1 MIIVNNNKNKKK
13 KYRIVAIVA
22 VLYLVL
28 VIGLIARDKILNI
41 TSQKYYT
48 PDGQTTSV
56 VNTYESKKA
65 KADNNDDELKSK
77 YEQIINNLSY
87 DAQNAE
93 IEILKEDCQSIITSN
108 NLPSLTRMNSDDADK
123 YMGEIKVLKRMENI
137 GVNPDD
143 YETPELNWKILFN
156 TVVQD
161 VTKQNSYNNQVVFTG
176 ATASELNAFIQS
188 VDNAYITITSS
199 RIVLDETVQLKSN
212 IGINAKNVHFEVG
225 DTVLNKA
232 FEADECTNF
241 TVDNVNL
248 STGRYDYAL
257 YIIKSHYFTV
267 QDCTLS
273 SSNQRGLV
281 MMGENTN
288 FIIKNN
294 DIENNGNGAVFLEG
308 DISEGVIR
316 DNVVSHNGGTRNL
329 NAGICLTSMEITD
342 YNVIYDVPPTD
353 EYLYDLTE
361 APHNIVLYRN
371 TVEGNNSSG
380 IYSDGGY
387 NLFMLENTIRQN
399 DKEGMCLDSGTFG
412 SYVSDN
418 VVKENGGRRRQSD
431 ADLEGDFIAQF
442 GRIED
447 GSSPAKLPGISID
460 NAAYNIVIDNDVTH
474 NYGSGVKM
482 VRSAYRNIVM
492 QNTVSDNNVGR
503 SGDFHF
509 FGVEIG
515 YASTPDQP
523 VKGLDFTA
531 SYENIICRNVIT
543 GSNYSGIYMAEECYC
558 NDIFDNV
565 ILGSQIF
572 SIECKSN
579 MFNSIVNNNVDNDI
593 ENHYVN

>member
-1 MIIVNNNKNKKK
+1 MSNRNKKK
-13 KYRIVAIVA
+13 KYRIITVIA
-22 VLYLVL
+22 VLYIVL
-28 VIGLIARDKILNI
+28 VTGLLARDKILNI
-41 TSQKYYT
+41 TSTKYIT
-48 PDGQTTSV
+48 KQDETVSP
-56 VNTYESKKA
+56 VNTYENKKA
-65 KADNNDDELKSK
+65 AADSSDEELKKK
-77 YEQIINNLSY
+77 YEQILSSLSY
-87 DAQNAE
+87 DTDNAE
-93 IEILKEDCQSIITSN
+93 IEILKEDCESIITSN
-108 NLPSLTRMNSDDADK
+108 NLPALIRMNPDDAEK
-123 YMGEIKVLKRMENI
+123 YMSQLKVLKRMENL
-137 GVNPDD
+137 GADPSS

-156 TVVQD
+156 TVMQD
-161 VTKQNSYNNQVVFTG
+161 VTNKNTYDNQVTFSG
-176 ATASELNAFIQS
+176 STASQLNTFIQS
-188 VDNAYITITSS
+188 VDNSYITITSS
-199 RIVLDETVQLKSN
+199 RIVLDETIQLKSN
-212 IGINAKNVHFEVG
+212 VGINAKNVHFEAG

-232 FEADECTNF
+232 FEAEECTNF
-241 TVDNVNL
+241 TVDNVDL
-248 STGRYDYAL
+248 SVGGYDYAL
-257 YIIKSHYFTV
+257 YIIKSNYFTV
-267 QDCTLS
+267 ENCTLS
-273 SSNQRGLV
+273 NSNQRGLV
-281 MMGENTN
+281 IMGENTN

-294 DIENNGNGAVFLEG
+294 DIEHNGNGAVFLEG

-316 DNVVSHNGGTRNL
+316 DNIVSHNGGTRNL

-387 NLFMLENTIRQN
+387 DLYMLENTIRQN

-431 ADLEGDFIAQF
+431 EDLEGDFIAQF

-543 GSNYSGIYMAEECYC
+543 GNNYSGLYMAEECYC
-558 NDIFDNV
+558 NDVFDNV
-565 ILGSQIF
+565 ILGSQF
-572 SIECKSN
+572 FAIECKSN
-579 MFNSIVNNNVDNDI
+579 QFNSIVNNNVDGDI

>member
-1 MIIVNNNKNKKK
+1 MSNRNKKK
-13 KYRIVAIVA
+13 KYRIITVIA
-22 VLYLVL
+22 VLYIVL
-28 VIGLIARDKILNI
+28 VTGLLARDKILNI
-41 TSQKYYT
+41 TSTKYIT
-48 PDGQTTSV
+48 KQDETVSP
-56 VNTYESKKA
+56 VNTYENKKA
-65 KADNNDDELKSK
+65 AADSSDEELKKK
-77 YEQIINNLSY
+77 YEQILSSLSY
-87 DAQNAE
+87 DTDNAE
-93 IEILKEDCQSIITSN
+93 IEILKEDCESIITSN
-108 NLPSLTRMNSDDADK
+108 NLPALIRMNSDDAEK
-123 YMGEIKVLKRMENI
+123 YMSQLKVLKRMENL
-137 GVNPDD
+137 GADPSS

-156 TVVQD
+156 TVMQD
-161 VTKQNSYNNQVVFTG
+161 VTNKNTYDNQVTFSG
-176 ATASELNAFIQS
+176 STASQLNTFIQS
-188 VDNAYITITSS
+188 VDNSYITITSS
-199 RIVLDETVQLKSN
+199 RIVLDETIQLKSN
-212 IGINAKNVHFEVG
+212 VGINAKNVHFEAG

-232 FEADECTNF
+232 FEAEECTNF
-241 TVDNVNL
+241 TVDNVDL
-248 STGRYDYAL
+248 SGGGYDYAL
-257 YIIKSHYFTV
+257 YIIKSNYFTV
-267 QDCTLS
+267 ENCTLS
-273 SSNQRGLV
+273 NSNQRGLV
-281 MMGENTN
+281 IMGENTN

-294 DIENNGNGAVFLEG
+294 DIEHNGNGAVFLEG

-316 DNVVSHNGGTRNL
+316 DNIVSHNGGTRNL

-387 NLFMLENTIRQN
+387 DLYMLENTIRQN

-431 ADLEGDFIAQF
+431 EDLEGDFIAQF

-543 GSNYSGIYMAEECYC
+543 GNNYSGLYMAEECYC
-558 NDIFDNV
+558 NDVFDNV
-565 ILGSQIF
+565 ILGSQF
-572 SIECKSN
+572 FAIECKSN
-579 MFNSIVNNNVDNDI
+579 QFNSIVNNNVDGDI

>member
-1 MIIVNNNKNKKK
+1 MSNRNKKK
-13 KYRIVAIVA
+13 KYRIITVIA
-22 VLYLVL
+22 VLYIVL
-28 VIGLIARDKILNI
+28 VTGLLARDKILNI
-41 TSQKYYT
+41 TSTKYIT
-48 PDGQTTSV
+48 KQDETVSP
-56 VNTYESKKA
+56 VNTYENKKA
-65 KADNNDDELKSK
+65 AADSSDEELKKK
-77 YEQIINNLSY
+77 YEQILSSLSY
-87 DAQNAE
+87 DTDNAE
-93 IEILKEDCQSIITSN
+93 IEILKEDCESIITSN
-108 NLPSLTRMNSDDADK
+108 NLPALIRMNPDDAEK
-123 YMGEIKVLKRMENI
+123 YMSQLKVLKRMENL
-137 GVNPDD
+137 GADPSS

-156 TVVQD
+156 TVMQD
-161 VTKQNSYNNQVVFTG
+161 VTNKNTYDNQVTFSG
-176 ATASELNAFIQS
+176 STASQLNTFIQS
-188 VDNAYITITSS
+188 VDNSYITITSS
-199 RIVLDETVQLKSN
+199 RIVLDETIQLKSN
-212 IGINAKNVHFEVG
+212 VGINAKNVHFEAG

-232 FEADECTNF
+232 FEAEECTNF
-241 TVDNVNL
+241 TVDNVDL
-248 STGRYDYAL
+248 SVGGYDYAL
-257 YIIKSHYFTV
+257 YIIKSNYFTV
-267 QDCTLS
+267 ENCTLS
-273 SSNQRGLV
+273 NSNQRGLV
-281 MMGENTN
+281 IMGENTN

-294 DIENNGNGAVFLEG
+294 DIEHNGNGAVFLEG

-316 DNVVSHNGGTRNL
+316 DNIVSHNGGTRNL

-387 NLFMLENTIRQN
+387 DLFMLENTIRQN

-431 ADLEGDFIAQF
+431 EDLEGDFIAQF

-543 GSNYSGIYMAEECYC
+543 GNNYSGLYMAEECYC
-558 NDIFDNV
+558 NDVFDNV
-565 ILGSQIF
+565 ILGSQF
-572 SIECKSN
+572 FAIECKSN
-579 MFNSIVNNNVDNDI
+579 QFNSIVNNNVDGDI

>member
-1 MIIVNNNKNKKK
+1 MNNRNKKK
-13 KYRIVAIVA
+13 KYRIIAVLA
-22 VLYLVL
+22 VLYIALV
-28 VIGLIARDKILNI
+28 VGLLARDKILNI
-41 TSQKYYT
+41 NSQKYVT
-48 PDGQTTSV
+48 KSDQTVSP
-56 VNTYESKKA
+56 VNTYEEKKA
-65 KADNNDDELKSK
+65 AADDNDDALEKK
-77 YEQIINNLSY
+77 YKEVISNLTY
-87 DAQNAE
+87 DVNNAE
-93 IEILKEDCQSIITSN
+93 IEILKEDCQNIITAN
-108 NLPSLTRMNSDDADK
+108 KLPSLERMNPEDSEK
-123 YMGEIKVLKRMENI
+123 YLSEIKVLKRMENLNI
-137 GVNPDD
+137 DSSS
-143 YETPELNWKILFN
+143 YEMPELNWKILFN
-156 TVVQD
+156 TVMQD
-161 VTKQNSYNNQVVFTG
+161 VTKANTYANEVTFAGN
-176 ATASELNAFIQS
+176 TASQLNTFIQS
-188 VDNAYITITSS
+188 VDNAYITITSPK
-199 RIVLDETVQLKSN
+199 IVLDETVQLKSN
-212 IGINAKNVHFEVG
+212 VGINAKNVHFEAG

-232 FEADECTNF
+232 FEARECTNF
-241 TVDNVNL
+241 VVDNVDL
-248 STGRYDYAL
+248 SGGGYNYAL
-257 YIIKSHYFTV
+257 YIIKSDHFTIE
-267 QDCTLS
+267 DCTLS
-273 SSNQRGLV
+273 YSNQRGLV

-288 FIIKNN
+288 FIIKDN
-294 DIENNGNGAVFLEG
+294 DIEYNGNGAVFLEG
-308 DISEGVIR
+308 NMNNGVIR
-316 DNVVSHNGGTRNL
+316 DNVVAHNGGTRNL

-342 YNVIYDVPPTD
+342 YDVIYDVPPTD

-387 NLFMLENTIRQN
+387 SLYMLENIIRQN
-399 DKEGMCLDSGTFG
+399 DKEGMCLDSGTFC

-431 ADLEGDFIAQF
+431 EDLEGDFIAQF

-543 GSNYSGIYMAEECYC
+543 GNNYSGLYMAEECYC
-558 NDIFDNV
+558 NDVFDNV
-565 ILGSQIF
+565 ILGSHIF
-572 SIECKSN
+572 AIECKSN
-579 MFNSIVNNNVDNDI
+579 KFNSMVNNTVDNDI
-593 ENHYVN
+593 ENHYVAQ